1 MQMRNHYPALFGLA
15 ETVLASRI
23 LYHSVCE
30 DPFLDSLCASAVELS
45 VDLGGMYDG
54 EYDHHEEHEQRVEDV
69 QEDLMWNEVS
79 IVAYKLL
86 ISGRNDVEVD
96 TLHTLSVFDQTKD
109 TTNPDENTSGV

>member
-1 MQMRNHYPALFGLA
+1 MQMRNHYSALFGLA

-69 QEDLMWNEVS
+69 QEDLM
-79 IVAYKLL
+79 
-86 ISGRNDVEVD
+86 
-96 TLHTLSVFDQTKD
+96 
-109 TTNPDENTSGV
+109 